1 MTQML
6 QVSKNSNIKYNI
18 IHVKTKP
25 KRIYQIELYNSES
38 ILSISD
44 LATRQMQ
51 AYYVAAHHTIKT
63 KKHTNYG
70 NPYSKNYVNL
80 QYPREKINVLKQ

>member
-6 QVSKNSNIKYNI
+6 QLSKNSNIKYNV
-18 IHVKTKP
+18 IHVKTKS

-44 LATRQMQ
+44 LAARQMQ

-63 KKHTNYG
+63 QNIQTMAT
-70 NPYSKNYVNL
+70 L
-80 QYPREKINVLKQ
+80 TLKIM

>member
-44 LATRQMQ
+44 LAARPMQ

-63 KKHTNYG
+63 KNIQTMAT
-70 NPYSKNYVNL
+70 L
-80 QYPREKINVLKQ
+80 TLKIM

>member
-1 MTQML
+1 MMQML

-18 IHVKTKP
+18 IDVKTKP

-44 LATRQMQ
+44 LAARQN
-51 AYYVAAHHTIKT
+51 AGLLCGCTPYYKNQ
-63 KKHTNYG
+63 KHTNYG